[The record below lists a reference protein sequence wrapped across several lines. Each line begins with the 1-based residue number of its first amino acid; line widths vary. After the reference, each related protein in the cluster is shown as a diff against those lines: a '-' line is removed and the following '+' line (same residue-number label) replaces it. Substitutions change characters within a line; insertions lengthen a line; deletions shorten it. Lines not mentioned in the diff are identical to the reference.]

1 MRILLIWV
9 LNALALL
16 GVAYLLPSIEVT
28 SFGSAMLAA
37 LVIGLLNTLV
47 RPVLVLLTLPV
58 TLLTLGLFYF
68 VLNGLLFWFAG
79 EMLSGFEVHGFV
91 AAVLGAIS
99 VQRDRMG
106 VIGARSRQKRL
117 NHGQTYFQL

>member
-1 MRILLIWV
+1 
-9 LNALALL
+9 
-16 GVAYLLPSIEVT
+16 
-28 SFGSAMLAA
+28 MLAA

-68 VLNGLLFWFAG
+68 VLNGLLFWLAG

-91 AAVLGAIS
+91 AAVLGAILYS
-99 VQRDRMG
+99 VIAWALSALVPAKKAEPWPNVLSALSFFRPKQRR
-106 VIGARSRQKRL
+106 AQKNYVLPASSWR
-117 NHGQTYFQL
+117 NSNPSFFQ

>member
-1 MRILLIWV
+1 MMGILLAWV
-9 LNALALL
+9 LNAVALL
-16 GVAYLLPSIEVT
+16 GVAYLMPSIEIT

-58 TLLTLGLFYF
+58 TVLTLGLFYF
-68 VLNGLLFWFAG
+68 VLNGLLFWLAG

-91 AAVLGAIS
+91 AALLGSILYS
-99 VQRDRMG
+99 VIAWALSGLVPNFKGKD
-106 VIGARSRQKRL
+106 
-117 NHGQTYFQL
+117 

>member
-9 LNALALL
+9 LNAVALL
-16 GVAYLLPSIEVT
+16 GVAYLMPSIEVT

-47 RPVLVLLTLPV
+47 RPLLVILTLPV

-68 VLNGLLFWFAG
+68 VLNGLLFWWAG
-79 EMLSGFEVHGFV
+79 HMLDGFEVHGFV
-91 AAVLGAIS
+91 SAVLGAILYS
-99 VQRDRMG
+99 VIAWALSALVPG
-106 VIGARSRQKRL
+106 KKG
-117 NHGQTYFQL
+117 

>member
-9 LNALALL
+9 LNAVALL
-16 GVAYLLPSIEVT
+16 AVAYLLPGIEVT

-47 RPVLVLLTLPV
+47 RPVLVVLTLPI

-68 VLNGLLFWFAG
+68 VLNGLLFWLAG
-79 EMLSGFEVHGFV
+79 NLLSGFAVHGFI
-91 AAVLGAIS
+91 AAMLGAILYS
-99 VQRDRMG
+99 VIAWALSALVPGDKG
-106 VIGARSRQKRL
+106 
-117 NHGQTYFQL
+117 

>member
-9 LNALALL
+9 LNAVALL
-16 GVAYLLPSIEVT
+16 GVAYLLPAGIEVT

-68 VLNGLLFWFAG
+68 VLNGLLFWWAG
-79 EMLSGFEVHGFV
+79 HMLDGFEVHGFV
-91 AAVLGAIS
+91 SAVLGAILYS
-99 VQRDRMG
+99 VIAWALSALVPG
-106 VIGARSRQKRL
+106 KKG
-117 NHGQTYFQL
+117 